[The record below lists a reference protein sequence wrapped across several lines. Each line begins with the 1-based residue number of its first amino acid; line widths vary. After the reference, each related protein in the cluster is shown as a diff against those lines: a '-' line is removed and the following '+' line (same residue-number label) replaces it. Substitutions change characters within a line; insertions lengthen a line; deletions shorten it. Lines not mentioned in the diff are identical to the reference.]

1 MTRWRLGRMMD
12 RKTHRHCRL
21 ALPLVLSIVL
31 LAHGFPASAQT
42 SAEPADRPVIRQLA
56 PSSPRIDGL
65 GIDGLGIDGLGIDGL
80 GIDGLG
86 VDGDPSPV
94 RNAQFMPGMPQMPPM
109 MIPRPGGTQS
119 SMGGG
124 MTMVMTGDT
133 ILEMTA
139 GACTA
144 GLFIGGVAAAMAAGP
159 AAPVSASAILSS
171 AGIGCGFAVAATAA
185 GMVGMMG
192 GRTLYELFQ

>member
-1 MTRWRLGRMMD
+1 MMD
-12 RKTHRHCRL
+12 RKTHWHCRL
-21 ALPLVLSIVL
+21 ALRLVLSIVL

-65 GIDGLGIDGLGIDGL
+65 G
-80 GIDGLG
+80 
-86 VDGDPSPV
+86 VDGDSGPV

-133 ILEMTA
+133 ILEMSA

>member
-1 MTRWRLGRMMD
+1 MTD

-21 ALPLVLSIVL
+21 ALRLVLSIVL

-42 SAEPADRPVIRQLA
+42 AADRPVIRQLA

-65 GIDGLGIDGLGIDGL
+65 G
-80 GIDGLG
+80 
-86 VDGDPSPV
+86 VDGDPGPV
-94 RNAQFMPGMPQMPPM
+94 RNAQFMPGMQMPPM

-133 ILEMTA
+133 VIEMTA